1 MKVVFTGASGLLGQS
16 LVASLR
22 QDGHEVVRLVRRDPS
37 APDESR
43 WDPSTGY
50 VDPTALAGA
59 DAVVNM
65 AGPGLGDRPWTPAYR
80 RTVLTARVEATR
92 TIATAMAA
100 AEPRPRV
107 LLSSSAIGYYGTP
120 GEQVVDEDAPVGDTY
135 LARIAAAWE
144 DATEPARL
152 AGIRVVTTRT
162 AVVLSAE
169 GGAFG
174 RRLLPLFK
182 LGLGGRLGSGR
193 QWWSW
198 VSIDD
203 YVRAMRFL
211 LEHEEIEGPVNISAP
226 EPIRNADLTKAMGR
240 VLHRPAIFWAPGF
253 ALKIPLRDFAEDLL
267 GGQRVAPRRLLD
279 AGFTFAHPSFEPA
292 LRAALHRPY
301 DAATS

>member
-65 AGPGLGDRPWTPAYR
+65 AGPGLGDRSWTPAYR

-120 GEQVVDEDAPVGDTY
+120 GEQVVDEDAPAGDTY

>member
-1 MKVVFTGASGLLGQS
+1 
-16 LVASLR
+16 
-22 QDGHEVVRLVRRDPS
+22 
-37 APDESR
+37 
-43 WDPSTGY
+43 
-50 VDPTALAGA
+50 
-59 DAVVNM
+59 
-65 AGPGLGDRPWTPAYR
+65 
-80 RTVLTARVEATR
+80 
-92 TIATAMAA
+92 
-100 AEPRPRV
+100 
-107 LLSSSAIGYYGTP
+107 
-120 GEQVVDEDAPVGDTY
+120 
-135 LARIAAAWE
+135 WE

>member
-1 MKVVFTGASGLLGQS
+1 MKVVFTGASGPLGQS

-37 APDESR
+37 APDERR

-50 VDPTALAGA
+50 VDPTALVGA

-107 LLSSSAIGYYGTP
+107 LLSSSAIGYYGSP

-182 LGLGGRLGSGR
+182 LGLGGRVGSGR

-226 EPIRNADLTKAMGR
+226 EPIRNADMTKAMGR

-253 ALKIPLRDFAEDLL
+253 ALKIPLRDFAADLL
-267 GGQRVAPRRLLD
+267 DGQRVAPRRLLD

-292 LRAALHRPY
+292 LRAALDRPY
-301 DAATS
+301 DATS